1 MRAGGNIGLVD
12 NSGNS
17 RLCNCNINV
26 YKAAFAL
33 EKVHIVILLKKKIL
47 KKVMICVLSIRL
59 LKEGADPN
67 QRHRLGWT
75 ALMVAAMNRHHRSV
89 CL

>member
-1 MRAGGNIGLVD
+1 MFTKLQITCICPVKGAKSNFIE
-12 NSGNS
+12 
-17 RLCNCNINV
+17 
-26 YKAAFAL
+26 
-33 EKVHIVILLKKKIL
+33 EKD
-47 KKVMICVLSIRL
+47 KKVMICVLSVRL

-89 CL
+89 CI

>member
-1 MRAGGNIGLVD
+1 
-12 NSGNS
+12 
-17 RLCNCNINV
+17 
-26 YKAAFAL
+26 
-33 EKVHIVILLKKKIL
+33 
-47 KKVMICVLSIRL
+47 MICVLSIRL

-89 CL
+89 CI